1 MAKVD
6 EQLLG
11 KITGKVGKFV
21 FRNVGGKTFVS
32 VRPEKYNVKG
42 TKEST
47 QVKKGFKNLVSFA
60 SFINSIE
67 PLKYVWANKSVK
79 GKRAYNKIISHNK
92 KFIKSEMINENLLIL
107 PRSPSHKLFIFSI
120 NFEDNHLLLE
130 YINDHKDYPS
140 KGTTHKVVFVF
151 YSTNKKTF
159 SYQLDELEA
168 VEIGKR
174 TVASFPVNKENLE
187 LINSSKGCIIYSG
200 IVALTN
206 SGEIIGWSNSVAIP
220 ARK

>member
-11 KITGKVGKFV
+11 KITGKIGKFV

-42 TKEST
+42 TKDST

-67 PLKYVWANKSVK
+67 MLKYVWANKSVK

-92 KFIKSEMINENLLIL
+92 MFIKSETINEDLLIL
-107 PRSPSHKLFIFSI
+107 PQSPGHKLFIFSI
-120 NFEDNHLLLE
+120 NFEGNHILLE
-130 YINDHKDYPS
+130 YIYDHNDYPS
-140 KGTTHKVVFVF
+140 KGITHKVVFVF
-151 YSTNKKTF
+151 YSTKEKTF
-159 SYQLDELEA
+159 SYQLDELES
-168 VEIGKR
+168 VELGKR
-174 TVASFPVNKENLE
+174 TVASFPVNKENLK
-187 LINSSKGCIIYSG
+187 LISSSKEFIIYSG
-200 IVALTN
+200 IVALSS
-206 SGEIIGWSNSVAIP
+206 SGEVISWSNSVAITE
-220 ARK
+220 RK

>member
-32 VRPEKYNVKG
+32 VRPGKYNVKG
-42 TKEST
+42 TKDST
-47 QVKKGFKNLVSFA
+47 QVKNGFKNLVSFA

-67 PLKYVWANKSVK
+67 LLKYVWAEKSVK

-107 PRSPSHKLFIFSI
+107 PQSPGHKLFIFSI
-120 NFEDNHLLLE
+120 NFDDNHILLE
-130 YINDHKDYPS
+130 YINDHNDYPS
-140 KGTTHKVVFVF
+140 KGITHKVVSVF
-151 YSTNKKTF
+151 YSTKEKAF
-159 SYQLDELEA
+159 SYQLDKLEA
-168 VEIGKR
+168 VELGKR
-174 TVASFPVNKENLE
+174 TVASFPVKKENLK
-187 LINSSKGCIIYSG
+187 LVSSSKECIIYLG
-200 IVALTN
+200 IVTLTN
-206 SGEIIGWSNSVAIP
+206 SDEIISWSNSIA
-220 ARK
+220 KTEGK